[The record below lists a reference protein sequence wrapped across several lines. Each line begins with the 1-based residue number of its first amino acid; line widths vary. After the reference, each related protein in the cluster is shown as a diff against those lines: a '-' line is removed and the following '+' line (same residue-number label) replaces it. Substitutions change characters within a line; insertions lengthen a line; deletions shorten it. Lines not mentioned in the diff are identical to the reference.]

1 MTFKL
6 SFLKGSQAAQAR
18 EKKRTPFFHLLFYFL
33 GVVILSYLVYIPQQK
48 AVVDP
53 GLKVGDIAK
62 EDIIVTKDITVED
75 KEATEENRQ
84 QAKENITPVYEYDAE
99 TLTKSQE
106 LINRWFT
113 LIRSA
118 RKDYIKSNNE
128 LSNIKNKIAAEF
140 GLDFSDKDLNNVL
153 HVEYFNRADLD
164 QLLDFIK
171 SLYAK
176 KILPTLTG
184 ARRSKDGAVKLAV
197 NGSETTILKLDEV
210 YDLKK
215 VETALVQ
222 FLGEQRVPAKQAE
235 FIASILKDFIEPNIS
250 FSNTLTGEEE
260 QLAAAS
266 ANPAVIKLK
275 EGKVILR
282 KGDEVK
288 PEDLKILKLIAY
300 AEQKREHMLS
310 NFYLILVFLTLLALF
325 GGKFFKVWQSGG
337 LNSGKTFQVMGAT
350 LIVSAIVYRV
360 SAFLFPIIVKNLGV
374 EVNYD
379 MESIFFAIPFGFGA
393 LVMAFIFNLHSAVI
407 FSFVNMIIGGI
418 VCQWDYKIALFILV
432 GNLGISFGI
441 EYYQRLKRSPV
452 IKAAILRLLPL
463 NVLMILAFNLTK
475 PDITLQRL
483 LADLL
488 MGVLAAMFATL
499 LAAFIIPLWET
510 IFKLVTD
517 LKLIELTNLNLP
529 IFREMLEKAP
539 GTYHHSQM
547 VASLAETAA
556 LDMDLS
562 PQLVTAMALYHDLG
576 KIDNPHFF
584 TENHTVYKNPHDN
597 LSPRESSKNI
607 IAHIPDGLEQAVK
620 LKLPDAVTSSILQH
634 HGTKVVRF
642 FYDKAREMSS
652 VESDGFDDKG
662 FRYEGEK
669 PKNVE
674 NAIIMLA
681 DQVEAASKSLASP
694 TDEEI
699 KNVIRM
705 IINANMDENQF
716 DECEGLTFKALNI
729 IANSFHRK
737 LSSIYHMRVS
747 YPGFDFKDTDKE
759 EKEKRSTSTD
769 YTD

>member
-1 MTFKL
+1 
-6 SFLKGSQAAQAR
+6 
-18 EKKRTPFFHLLFYFL
+18 
-33 GVVILSYLVYIPQQK
+33 
-48 AVVDP
+48 
-53 GLKVGDIAK
+53 
-62 EDIIVTKDITVED
+62 
-75 KEATEENRQ
+75 
-84 QAKENITPVYEYDAE
+84 
-99 TLTKSQE
+99 
-106 LINRWFT
+106 
-113 LIRSA
+113 
-118 RKDYIKSNNE
+118 
-128 LSNIKNKIAAEF
+128 
-140 GLDFSDKDLNNVL
+140 
-153 HVEYFNRADLD
+153 
-164 QLLDFIK
+164 
-171 SLYAK
+171 
-176 KILPTLTG
+176 
-184 ARRSKDGAVKLAV
+184 
-197 NGSETTILKLDEV
+197 TIKLDEV

-222 FLGEQRVPAKQAE
+222 FLGEQRVPSKTAE
-235 FIASILKDFIEPNIS
+235 FIASILKDFIEPSIS
-250 FSNTLTGEEE
+250 FSNNLTGEEE

-266 ANPAVIKLK
+266 VNPVVLKLK
-275 EGKVILR
+275 AEKVILR
-282 KGDEVK
+282 KGDELK

-300 AEQKREHMLS
+300 AEEKREHMFS
-310 NFYLILVFLTLLALF
+310 SFYFILAFLTMLALF

-360 SAFLFPIIVKNLGV
+360 SIFLFPIIVRNLGV

-393 LVMAFIFNLHSAVI
+393 LAMAFIFNLHSAVI
-407 FSFVNMIIGGI
+407 FSFINMIIGGI

-463 NVLMILAFNLTK
+463 NVLMILVFNLTK
-475 PDITLQRL
+475 PDFTPQRL
-483 LADLL
+483 SADLS
-488 MGVLAAMFATL
+488 MGFLAAVFATL

-556 LDMDLS
+556 LDLDLS

-576 KIDNPHFF
+576 KIDHPHFF

-597 LSPRESSKNI
+597 LSPRDSSKNI

-662 FRYEGEK
+662 FRYEGDK

-769 YTD
+769 YSD

>member
-1 MTFKL
+1 MSFKL
-6 SFLKGSQAAQAR
+6 SFLKGAQATKAR
-18 EKKRTPFFHLLFYFL
+18 DKKKTPFYHFLFYFL
-33 GVVILSYLVYIPQQK
+33 GVLILSYLVYIPQQK

-62 EDIIVTKDITVED
+62 EDIIINKDITVED
-75 KEATEENRQ
+75 KEATEENRKR
-84 QAKENITPVYEYDAE
+84 AVENITPVYEYDAE
-99 TLTKSQE
+99 ALTNSQE
-106 LINRWFT
+106 LINRWFI
-113 LIRSA
+113 LIRTS
-118 RKDYIKSNNE
+118 KKSYIKNNNG
-128 LSNIKNKIAAEF
+128 LTDIKNKISDEF
-140 GLDFSDKDLNNVL
+140 GLNLSERELKNILQSD
-153 HVEYFNRADLD
+153 YFIRGDLD
-164 QLLDFIK
+164 LLLDFIK
-171 SLYAK
+171 TLYEK

-184 ARRSKDGAVKLAV
+184 ARRNKDGAIKVAAT
-197 NGSETTILKLDEV
+197 GIEPTILRVDEI

-215 VETALVQ
+215 VESALVQ
-222 FLGEQRVPAKQAE
+222 FLVEQQVPNKTAE
-235 FIASILKDFIEPNIS
+235 FIASIIKDFIDPNIS
-250 FSNTLTGEEE
+250 FSNKLTGEEE
-260 QLAAAS
+260 QLAAS
-266 ANPAVIKLK
+266 AVNPTVIKLK
-275 EGKVILR
+275 ADKIILR

-288 PEDLKILKLIAY
+288 PEDLKILKLITY
-300 AEQKREHMLS
+300 AEKKREQVLS
-310 NFYLILVFLTLLALF
+310 NFYIIILFLTLLTLF
-325 GGKFFKVWQSGG
+325 GIKFFKVWKAGG
-337 LNSGKTFQVMGAT
+337 LNSEKTLQVMGAT
-350 LIVSAIVYRV
+350 LIVSAIIYRV
-360 SAFLFPIIVKNLGV
+360 SAFLFPIILRNLAI
-374 EVNYD
+374 EINYD

-393 LVMAFIFNLHSAVI
+393 LAMAFIFNLHSAVI
-407 FSFVNMIIGGI
+407 FSFINMIIGGI
-418 VCQWDYKIALFILV
+418 VCQWDYKIALFILL
-432 GNLGISFGI
+432 GNLGICFGI
-441 EYYQRLKRSPV
+441 EHFQRLKRSPV

-463 NVLMILAFNLTK
+463 NVLMILGFNLTK
-475 PDITLQRL
+475 PDISLQRL
-483 LADLL
+483 SVDLL
-488 MGVLAAMFATL
+488 MGFLASMFAAL

-556 LDMDLS
+556 LDLDLS

-597 LSPRESSKNI
+597 LPPRESSKNI
-607 IAHIPDGLEQAVK
+607 IAHIPDGLERAKK
-620 LKLPDAVTSSILQH
+620 LKLPDAVSSSIRQH

-642 FYDKAREMSS
+642 FYDKAREMST
-652 VESDGFDDKG
+652 VESDGFDNKG

-669 PKNVE
+669 PKNIE

-699 KNVIRM
+699 KNIIRT
-705 IINANMDENQF
+705 IINVNMDENQF

-759 EKEKRSTSTD
+759 EKEK
-769 YTD
+769 